1 MNTKQAL
8 FIRALKSSSADFR
21 LKRLYKRYYC
31 NDFNY
36 RHGVSILR
44 EIIDS
49 YKLMNTVDWV
59 DGLNPENSW
68 KYGVGSANDYYELCF
83 RVMSSHIRLTSVSS
97 LPGYPTAR
105 KFK

>member
-1 MNTKQAL
+1 MKTIHAL
-8 FIRALKSSSADFR
+8 FIRALKSKSSEFR
-21 LKRLYKRYYC
+21 FKRVYKRYYC
-31 NDFNY
+31 SDFNY
-36 RHGVSILR
+36 RHGVSILL
-44 EIIDS
+44 EIVGI
-49 YKLMNTVDWV
+49 YKIMDTVDWV

-97 LPGYPTAR
+97 LPGYPTPR